1 MKNKK
6 TYYFITILIL
16 SASILITACQP
27 KAETIDVSNNETEE
41 ITLQFLGCSYVGDSM
56 QPVLDRYEETHP
68 GVKIEFQAVPF
79 DNLNDVLTAQL
90 SSGSSTPD
98 LYWAD
103 QPRVPALAA
112 RGYMLDLD
120 QYLPELEGKVFPAS
134 IVESSWNGKLFSFP
148 VSTSSM
154 VLFYNIGL
162 LEAAGI
168 EPPSSDVNNRWTWEE
183 TIEAARLAKEGGAP
197 YGLVLDQVDRYYQ
210 LQPLVESAG
219 GGTGLTGSDNL
230 TPDVTNDGW
239 VKAMNFYSQIHE
251 EEISPRGVAWEQI
264 PDMFNNN
271 QIAFYV
277 SGPWTGFVSAGVENL
292 VYGVAPHPYFEGG
305 EVVTPT
311 GSWSVAVNPNSKH
324 IEESIEFAKYISLN
338 PEGNLA
344 FNNSEGSPPALKEV
358 FSAFFEQEAFT
369 SQEGLKDIA
378 KIIEYE
384 VSNTSIP
391 RPRTI
396 GYLQFETIM
405 GTAFSDIRNG
415 LDVTSTLEK
424 ANTDLVEAF
433 NQLK

>member
-1 MKNKK
+1 MNKK
-6 TYYFITILIL
+6 KITYLITIFFL
-16 SASILITACQP
+16 SFSILVTACQP
-27 KAETIDVSNNETEE
+27 KQPIDDSKNVAEE
-41 ITLQFLGCSYVGDSM
+41 ITLQFLGCSYVGDSL
-56 QPVLDRYEETHP
+56 QPLLDQYEETHP

-90 SSGSSTPD
+90 SSGSTTPD
-98 LYWAD
+98 IFWAD

-120 QYLPELEGKVFPAS
+120 QYLSELEGKVFPAS
-134 IVESSWNGKLFSFP
+134 IVESSWNGKLYSFP

-154 VLFYNIGL
+154 VLFYNVEL
-162 LEAAGI
+162 LKTAGI
-168 EPPSSDVNNRWTWEE
+168 EPPSSDVNSRWTWEE
-183 TIEAARLAKEGGAP
+183 TIEAARVAKEGGAP

-219 GGTGLTGSDNL
+219 GGSGLTGSDNL

-239 VKAMNFYSQIHE
+239 IKAMNFYSQIHE

-292 VYGVAPHPYFEGG
+292 VYGVAPHPYFEDGK
-305 EVVTPT
+305 VVTPT
-311 GSWSVAVNPNSKH
+311 GSWSLAVNPNSEH
-324 IEESIEFAKYISLN
+324 IEEAIEFAKYISLN

-344 FNNSEGSPPALKEV
+344 FNNSEGSPPALKEI
-358 FSAFFEQEAFT
+358 FSTFFEQEAFT

-391 RPRTI
+391 RPRSI
-396 GYLQFETIM
+396 GYLQFETIL

-415 LDVTSTLEK
+415 LDVTATLEK
-424 ANTDLVEAF
+424 ANADLVEALS
-433 NQLK
+433 QLK